1 VLLAQIKSVAAAAGR
16 TTVNL
21 VPRGLGA
28 VEIEI
33 MGERDAPTQVAVR
46 VENPA
51 VLQALREDRQMIAQ
65 SLGITD
71 SSLLDFQE
79 QAPRQETPEKT
90 AAAPGPGTGT
100 GPEGS
105 PQERQQRAHTDTI
118 RDHSLDILT

>member
-65 SLGITD
+65 SLGISD

-79 QAPRQETPEKT
+79 QAPRQETPEET

-105 PQERQQRAHTDTI
+105 PQERPQRAHTDMI
-118 RDHSLDILT
+118 QDHSLDILT